1 MRCHRLRHL
10 IEQRRPMPA
19 RERRHDYAVQSRS
32 ASRVEYLE
40 ARSLKAIIL
49 KYCRDQSRR
58 TISQPRQLRFKAS
71 REAVKGRF
79 NETVRCAQLC
89 HRTTNRTSAFGGRAV
104 VQWTLLQ
111 CTGRGPERSCGAFLM
126 RCLFPLKPCYS
137 QSRDLGLA
145 VSSP

>member
-89 HRTTNRTSAFGGRAV
+89 HRTTKQNFRVRWKSGRAMDITSMHRV
-104 VQWTLLQ
+104 VALS
-111 CTGRGPERSCGAFLM
+111 GHAG
-126 RCLFPLKPCYS
+126 LF
-137 QSRDLGLA
+137 
-145 VSSP
+145 

>member
-1 MRCHRLRHL
+1 VIPQILRQFGFQQRVVDVL
-10 IEQRRPMPA
+10 ILGVREHPFRKVYADQPA

-32 ASRVEYLE
+32 ASRVEYPEARSLE
-40 ARSLKAIIL
+40 ARSLEAIIL

-89 HRTTNRTSAFGGRAV
+89 HRTTKQNFRVRWKSGRAMDITSMHRV
-104 VQWTLLQ
+104 VALS
-111 CTGRGPERSCGAFLM
+111 GHAG
-126 RCLFPLKPCYS
+126 LF
-137 QSRDLGLA
+137 
-145 VSSP
+145 